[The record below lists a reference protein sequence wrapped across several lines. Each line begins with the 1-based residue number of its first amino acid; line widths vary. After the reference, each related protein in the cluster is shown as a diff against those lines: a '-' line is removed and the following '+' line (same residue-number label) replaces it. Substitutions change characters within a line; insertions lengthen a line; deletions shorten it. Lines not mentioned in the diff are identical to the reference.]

1 MLHSYTLKNDKKAKG
16 IRFVLFLFMVVIQ
29 ATAFAQSGMKITIQ
43 KENIT
48 VIEALKEV
56 EKQSKLSV
64 GYNDSQLI
72 DKPAI
77 NLNLKNIDL
86 EKALS
91 IILKGTGFTYGI
103 KRNYI
108 NIIPQPKTGAVVIK
122 QVTGRVVDE
131 KNEPLI
137 GVNIRVEGT
146 DDGTVTDLEGKYVI
160 KASIGSILSFTYI
173 GYISSYVKIADKNVY
188 NIQMS
193 ANVEALNEVVVTAL
207 GIKREQKALS
217 YNVQQVK
224 SDQLTNVKDANFI
237 NSLNGKVAGVNINSS
252 SSGVGGASK
261 VVMRG
266 TKSIEQSSNA
276 LYVIDGIPM
285 FNFGGGGSMENGSQG
300 VTESIAD
307 INPDDIESIS
317 VLTGAAAAALYGSN
331 AANGAIVINTKRGK
345 VGKLQVSVSSNT
357 EFAKPFVLPHF
368 QNRYGT
374 GSSGKAGN
382 STTLSWGTL
391 LNDASRRNYEPRDF
405 FDTGI
410 TYTNSVTLSTGT
422 DKNQTFFS
430 AAAVN
435 SEGIVPNNRYNR
447 FNFTF
452 RNTTNFLNDR
462 MKLDVGASYIIQ
474 NDRNMTNQGAYSNPI
489 VPVYLFPRGDDFNL
503 IKVFERWD
511 PARKI
516 KTMFWP
522 QGEGDLRMQNPY
534 WIAYRN
540 LRTNDKKRYMLSVS
554 LSYDI
559 TDWLNISGR
568 VRVDNS
574 STKYE
579 QKLYASSNTTL
590 TEGSAQGFYAIS
602 KPDETQVYADALANI
617 NKRLGDYSI
626 VVNIGASIVDNKYD
640 ELSYRGPIRAN
651 GIPNVFN
658 VFDLDNT
665 QKKAR
670 QDEWEEQTQS
680 IFASAEVGWKSM
692 LYLTLTGR
700 NDWASQLANSSST
713 CFFYPSIGLSAVV
726 SEMVKLPSFVDYL
739 KVRSSFSSVGMPY
752 PRNLT
757 SPTFEYDETTQ
768 TWKPKTHYPIGDLKP
783 ERTDSWEFGLDMR
796 LFKDFNLSLSWYLAN
811 TFNQTFDPKISV
823 SSGYT
828 TIYLQTGYV
837 RNQGVELSF
846 GYGHTWKKDFRWQSN
861 FTLSHN
867 KNKIIELVKDYIHPE
882 TGEPINKDRLDVGG
896 LGKARFILKTG
907 GSLGDLYTQSDL
919 KRDDNGMV
927 EISPAGTL
935 VTVNNRPDI
944 KLGSVFPKCNLAWN
958 NQFSWKGFNIS
969 ALVTARIGGIVY
981 SATAAAMDQYG
992 VSESSAV
999 ARDNGGV
1006 LVNGRN
1012 RVDAQTWFTAIGSQ
1026 SGLPQYY
1033 TYSATNIRLQEA
1045 AIGYTLPRK
1054 WLHDVCDI
1062 QLSVVGRNLCMIYNK
1077 APFDP
1082 EAVATTGNYYQ
1093 GIDFFM
1099 LPSTRN
1105 VGLNV
1110 KINF

>member
-29 ATAFAQSGMKITIQ
+29 ATAFAQGGIKITIQ

-108 NIIPQPKTGAVVIK
+108 NIIPQPKTGSVVIK

-146 DDGTVTDLEGKYVI
+146 DDGTVTNLDGKYVI

-345 VGKLQVSVSSNT
+345 VGKLQISVSSNT
-357 EFAKPFVLPHF
+357 EFAKPFVLPRF

-382 STTLSWGTL
+382 STMLSWGTL

-540 LRTNDKKRYMLSVS
+540 LRTNDKKRYMLSAS

-739 KVRSSFSSVGMPY
+739 KVRGSFSSVGMPY

-783 ERTDSWEFGLDMR
+783 ERTNSWELGLDMR

-837 RNQGVELSF
+837 RNQGVELSL

-958 NQFSWKGFNIS
+958 NQLSWKGFNVS

-1012 RVDAQTWFTAIGSQ
+1012 KVDAQTWFTAIGSQ

>member
-1 MLHSYTLKNDKKAKG
+1 MFIMDKEGKSL
-16 IRFVLFLFMVVIQ
+16 VLFVCVFFIQ
-29 ATAFAQSGMKITIQ
+29 VTAFAQNGIRITIQ
-43 KENIT
+43 KKNIPI
-48 VIEALKEV
+48 IEALDEV
-56 EKQSKLSV
+56 ERQSKLSV
-64 GYNDSQLI
+64 GYNDSQLKN
-72 DKPAI
+72 KPAI
-77 NLNLKNIDL
+77 DLNLINIKLDD
-86 EKALS
+86 ALS
-91 IILKGTGFTYGI
+91 TILKGTGYTYRLE
-103 KRNYI
+103 RNYI
-108 NIIPQPKTGAVVIK
+108 KIIPLQESTKTPVK
-122 QVTGRVVDE
+122 KMTGKVVDE
-131 KNEPLI
+131 NNLPLI
-137 GVNIRVEGT
+137 GVNIQIEGSGTGVIT
-146 DDGTVTDLEGKYVI
+146 DMNGSFALE
-160 KASIGSILSFTYI
+160 APIGSMISFSYI
-173 GYISSYVKIADKNVY
+173 GYTPQKVKVTDKSVY
-188 NIQMS
+188 NIQLS
-193 ANVEALNEVVVTAL
+193 ANVEVLNEVVVTAL

-224 SDQLTNVKDANFI
+224 SDQLTEIKDANFI

-261 VVMRG
+261 VIMRG

-285 FNFGGGGSMENGSQG
+285 FNFGGGGGTENGSQG

-345 VGKLQVSVSSNT
+345 VGKMQVSVSSNT
-357 EFAKPFVLPHF
+357 DFSKPFVLPHF

-374 GSSGKAGN
+374 GSQGKSDR
-382 STTLSWGTL
+382 STTLSWGPL
-391 LNDASRRNYEPRDF
+391 MNEASCRGYEPRDF
-405 FDTGI
+405 FDTGM

-422 DKNQTFFS
+422 EKNQTFFS

-452 RNTTNFLNDR
+452 RNTTSFLNDKL
-462 MKLDVGASYIIQ
+462 KLDVGASYIIQ

-516 KTMFWP
+516 KTMYWP

-540 LRTNDKKRYMLSVS
+540 LRTNSKKRYMLSAS

-590 TEGSAQGFYAIS
+590 TEGSTQGFYAIA
-602 KPDETQVYADALANI
+602 KPDESQVYADVLANI
-617 NKRLGDYSI
+617 NKRFGDYSL
-626 VVNIGASIVDNKYD
+626 VVNAGASIVDNKYD
-640 ELSYRGPIRAN
+640 ELSYRGPIRDN

-680 IFASAEVGWKSM
+680 IFASAELGWKSM

-713 CFFYPSIGLSAVV
+713 CFFYPSVGLSAII
-726 SEMVKLPSFVDYL
+726 SEMVKLPSAIDYL
-739 KVRSSFSSVGMPY
+739 KVRGSFSSVGMPY

-783 ERTDSWEFGLDMR
+783 ERTDSWELGLDMR
-796 LFKDFNLSLSWYLAN
+796 LFKDFNLGVSWYLAN

-837 RNQGVELSF
+837 RNQGVELSL
-846 GYGHTWKKDFRWQSN
+846 GYGHTWKKDFRWQTN

-907 GSLGDLYTQSDL
+907 GSLGDLYTQADL

-927 EISPAGTL
+927 EISPAGAL
-935 VTVNNRPDI
+935 ITVNNQPDI
-944 KLGSVFPKCNLAWN
+944 KLGSVFPKCNLAWS
-958 NQFSWKGFNIS
+958 NQFSWKGFNVS
-969 ALVTARIGGIVY
+969 ALLTARIGGIVY

-992 VSESSAV
+992 VSESSAIT
-999 ARDNGGV
+999 RDNSGV
-1006 LVNGRN
+1006 LINGRN
-1012 RVDAQTWFTAIGSQ
+1012 LVDAQTWFTAIGSQ
-1026 SGLPQYY
+1026 LGLPQYY
-1033 TYSATNIRLQEA
+1033 TYSATNVRLQEA

-1054 WLHDVCDI
+1054 WLHDICDI
-1062 QLSVVGRNLCMIYNK
+1062 QVSVVGRNLCMIYNK

-1093 GIDFFM
+1093 GIDYFM

-1105 VGLNV
+1105 IGFNV

>member
-1 MLHSYTLKNDKKAKG
+1 LKNDKKAKG

-108 NIIPQPKTGAVVIK
+108 NIIPQPKTGTVVVK

-300 VTESIAD
+300 VTEGIAD

-410 TYTNSVTLSTGT
+410 TYTNSITLSTGT

-783 ERTDSWEFGLDMR
+783 ERTDSWELGLDMR